1 MTTTHTG
8 DYDLRGLDFETYL
21 VGPVT
26 DKIIDADRLV
36 RSRYNNGFPNWTLYR
51 TVYAGDTHLRTQL
64 RDWCVAYSIAVAESG
79 FVRKGLPAEE
89 MGCLAG
95 WDAYYRL
102 LNHRWV
108 VGGQDIADVAGVDP
122 KTYRK
127 LRNYVYAANLLSL
140 QDYFVE
146 LQIAVR
152 QVWKE
157 DRTWRLDASQARWRP
172 AIKGGDN
179 PYERAL
185 TDMNGNYRALPL
197 IPG

>member
-1 MTTTHTG
+1 MTAGG
-8 DYDLRGLDFETYL
+8 DWDLRGLDFETYL

-152 QVWKE
+152 QVWKD
-157 DRTWRLDASQARWRP
+157 DRWVDSVGHASSWRP
-172 AIKGGDN
+172 VAAEESL
-179 PYERAL
+179 PTAATH
-185 TDMNGNYRALPL
+185 TDDNGNYWVR
-197 IPG
+197 GQNSGG

>member
-1 MTTTHTG
+1 MTVG

-26 DKIIDADRLV
+26 DKIIDADRRV

-140 QDYFVE
+140 QGYFVE

-157 DRTWRLDASQARWRP
+157 DRWVEAARPNKRWRMVY
-172 AIKGGDN
+172 GDEHC
-179 PYERAL
+179 PYERAR
-185 TDMNGNYRALPL
+185 TDGNGNYWARPL
-197 IPG
+197 QAGDS